1 MSRVRR
7 VLGHKHLETAIRA
20 SLIITQSSR
29 RLGTSRTTQAQL
41 AKLSEKMGL
50 PCKDG
55 CCSQTASDYI
65 PLADKPKTGDC
76 LIEDCCTDKG
86 IVNSRSSIDVADIKA
101 TPLTTENKDNGCS
114 QNVSECLPL
123 AEEINPGTYPVKTC
137 CADEGSL
144 GSRSTIAITKI
155 EAAPPTTN
163 MDIVEHSTSSTL
175 STLKSCDLD
184 LEKGFP
190 QVEHVTLNVQGMT
203 CTGCER
209 KLHQALESI
218 PSISNVQT
226 SLVLAQADFDLN
238 EAAFNETIDIT
249 KLVERITGFVCI
261 RITQVGKVLDIVVCG
276 DSNDFIHKS
285 LPCGVIDLA
294 VLDKNT
300 LRVTY
305 DPRLVGARDLLADP
319 SFLSAKLAPLAAPP
333 TLASSQTKI
342 RQTLLRT
349 IISTLLTIPVLILAW
364 APLMEHYILYG
375 AISLGLA
382 TIIQIFIAGPF
393 YPAALRTLIYSRM
406 VEMDLLVVLST
417 SAAYIYSVIAYGY
430 QVAGKPLSTGEFF
443 QTSTLLVTIIM
454 IGRTLSAY
462 AKQRAMVSISIESLQ
477 TPTALLLDTET
488 GKEQE
493 IDARLLQYQDLF
505 KVLPEM
511 SVVTDGVVMGGET
524 EMDESLITGEATLV
538 RKKPGM
544 SVIAGSINYSSTL
557 IVRLTRLPCENT
569 IKTIGTM
576 VNEAQLAKPKVQEI
590 ADRFA
595 AYFVP
600 IILVITVVVFIIRA
614 AVGKA
619 INSESA
625 TTACISAMTYAMSTL
640 IVSCP
645 CAVGLAVPMVTVIVG
660 GVGARNGLILKSAQT
675 IECARNITHIVFDKT
690 GTLTQ
695 GKLTVVTVEY
705 IVKKSDW
712 LAPVILG
719 LTTTSKHPVSR
730 AIAAHIEAMGV
741 QPSQLGNVV
750 AVPGSG
756 IEATWNGRIVRAG
769 NPDWLGCWDSPE
781 VQKILRYG
789 LSLVCVSVDGN
800 LAAVFGLKDCLRP
813 DAIEVINELKKRSID
828 ISIVSGDNQGAV
840 QSIARQLD
848 IPSDR
853 IRYGQSP
860 ADKQAYV
867 KQLLA
872 KKDSVVAFC
881 GDGTNDAAALAQ
893 ASIGVHMNEGT
904 EIAQSAAD
912 AVLMRPSLKGV
923 LVMMDLSMAFY
934 RRVVFNFTWSCVYNI
949 AAILL
954 AAGAFPHARIPPQF
968 AGLGEIVSILPVI
981 AVAMHLKWVKF

>member
-1 MSRVRR
+1 MD
-7 VLGHKHLETAIRA
+7 LH
-20 SLIITQSSR
+20 
-29 RLGTSRTTQAQL
+29 
-41 AKLSEKMGL
+41 
-50 PCKDG
+50 CKDD
-55 CCSQTASDYI
+55 CCSQTASDYTS
-65 PLADKPKTGDC
+65 LADKPKPGDC
-76 LIEDCCTDKG
+76 PIETCCTDKAFL
-86 IVNSRSSIDVADIKA
+86 NPRSSTDVADMKA
-101 TPLTTENKDNGCS
+101 TPLPTENKDNGCS
-114 QNVSECLPL
+114 QNASECLYL
-123 AEEINPGTYPVKTC
+123 ADQINPSTYPIKTC
-137 CADEGSL
+137 CADKGSL
-144 GSRSTIAITKI
+144 GSRSTIAITDI
-155 EAAPPTTN
+155 EAALPTTN
-163 MDIVEHSTSSTL
+163 INTVEHTTSFTSSAL
-175 STLKSCDLD
+175 RSCDVD
-184 LEKGFP
+184 LEKGIS
-190 QVEHVTLNVQGMT
+190 QAEHVTLNVQGMT

-209 KLHQALESI
+209 KLYQALESI

-238 EAAFNETIDIT
+238 EAAFIETTDIA
-249 KLVERITGFVCI
+249 KAIERITGFVCT

-276 DSNDFIHKS
+276 DSHDFRHRS
-285 LPCGVIDLA
+285 LPCGVIDLT

-305 DPRLVGARDLLADP
+305 NPRIVGARNLLADP
-319 SFLSAKLAPLAAPP
+319 SFLSARLAPLAAPP
-333 TLASSQTKI
+333 TLASSRAKI

-349 IISTLLTIPVLILAW
+349 VVSTLLTIPVLILAW
-364 APLMEHYILYG
+364 APLKEHYILYG

-393 YPAALRTLIYSRM
+393 YPRALRTLIYSRM

-511 SVVTDGVVMGGET
+511 SVVTDGVVMAGET
-524 EMDESLITGEATLV
+524 EVDESLITGEATLV
-538 RKKPGM
+538 KKKPGM

-557 IVRLTRLPCENT
+557 IVKLTRLPCENT

-600 IILVITVVVFIIRA
+600 IILIITVVVFIIQA
-614 AVGKA
+614 AVRKT
-619 INSESA
+619 INGENA
-625 TTACISAMTYAMSTL
+625 TTACINAMTYAMSTL

-675 IECARNITHIVFDKT
+675 IECARNITHIIFDKT

-695 GKLTVVTVEY
+695 GKLTVVTEKY
-705 IVKKSDW
+705 LLRKPDW

-719 LTTTSKHPVSR
+719 LTTSSKHPVSR
-730 AIAAHIEAMGV
+730 AMAAHIEAVGV
-741 QPSQLGNVV
+741 RPSQIGNVV
-750 AVPGSG
+750 TVPGSG
-756 IEATWNGRIVRAG
+756 IEATWNESTIRAG
-769 NPDWLGCWDSPE
+769 NPDWLGCQGSPE
-781 VQKILRYG
+781 VQKTLRYG
-789 LSLVCVSVDGN
+789 LSLFCVSVDGN
-800 LAAVFGLKDCLRP
+800 LAAVFGLKDSLRP
-813 DAIEVINELKKRSID
+813 DAIEVVDELKKRSID
-828 ISIVSGDNQGAV
+828 ISIVSGDNQEAV
-840 QSIARQLD
+840 QSVARQLR
-848 IPSDR
+848 IPGDR

-860 ADKQAYV
+860 ADKQAYA
-867 KQLLA
+867 KELLA
-872 KKDSVVAFC
+872 KKDSVVTFC

-904 EIAQSAAD
+904 DIAQSAAD

-923 LVMMDLSMAFY
+923 LVMIDLSKAFY

-954 AAGAFPHARIPPQF
+954 AAGALPHARIPPQF

-981 AVAMHLKWVKF
+981 AVAMQLRWVKF

>member
-1 MSRVRR
+1 
-7 VLGHKHLETAIRA
+7 
-20 SLIITQSSR
+20 
-29 RLGTSRTTQAQL
+29 
-41 AKLSEKMGL
+41 MGNGL
-50 PCKDG
+50 
-55 CCSQTASDYI
+55 
-65 PLADKPKTGDC
+65 L
-76 LIEDCCTDKG
+76 
-86 IVNSRSSIDVADIKA
+86 NSRSSIDVADIKP
-101 TPLTTENKDNGCS
+101 TPLTTEDKDNGCS
-114 QNVSECLPL
+114 QNATECLPL
-123 AEEINPGTYPVKTC
+123 AEQFNPSTYPIKTC
-137 CADEGSL
+137 CADKGSL
-144 GSRSTIAITKI
+144 GSPSTIAITDL

-163 MDIVEHSTSSTL
+163 MDKFKHTTSSMSSTL
-175 STLKSCDLD
+175 RSCDVD
-184 LEKGFP
+184 LEKGAS
-190 QVEHVTLNVQGMT
+190 QAEHVTLNVQGMT

-238 EAAFNETIDIT
+238 EAAFTETIDIT
-249 KLVERITGFVCI
+249 KTVERITGFVCT
-261 RITQVGKVLDIVVCG
+261 RINQVGKVLDIIVCG
-276 DSNDFIHKS
+276 DSHDFMHRS

-294 VLDKNT
+294 ILDKNT

-305 DPRLVGARDLLADP
+305 NPRIVGARDLLANP
-319 SFLSAKLAPLAAPP
+319 FFLSAKLAPLTAPR
-333 TLASSQTKI
+333 TLASSRTKI

-349 IISTLLTIPVLILAW
+349 VVSTFLTIPVLVLAW
-364 APLMEHYILYG
+364 APLMEHYILDG

-406 VEMDLLVVLST
+406 IEMDLLIVLST
-417 SAAYIYSVIAYGY
+417 SAAYTYSVIAYGY

-462 AKQRAMVSISIESLQ
+462 ARQRAMVSISIESLQ
-477 TPTALLLDTET
+477 TPTALLLDTKT

-493 IDARLLQYQDLF
+493 IDARLLQYHDLF

-511 SVVTDGVVMGGET
+511 SVVTDGVVRGGET
-524 EMDESLITGEATLV
+524 EVDESLITGEATLI
-538 RKKPGM
+538 RKRPGM

-557 IVRLTRLPCENT
+557 TVKLTRLPCENT

-600 IILVITVVVFIIRA
+600 IILIITVVVFIIRA

-619 INSESA
+619 INGESA

-645 CAVGLAVPMVTVIVG
+645 CAVGLAVPMVTIIVG

-675 IECARNITHIVFDKT
+675 IECARNITHVIFDKT

-695 GKLTVVTVEY
+695 GKLTVVTEKHLVR
-705 IVKKSDW
+705 KPDW
-712 LAPVILG
+712 LGPVILG

-730 AIAAHIEAMGV
+730 AIAAHIEAVGV
-741 QPSQLGNVV
+741 RPSQVGNVV
-750 AVPGSG
+750 VVPGSG
-756 IEATWNGRIVRAG
+756 IEATWNGSIVRAG
-769 NPDWLGCWDSPE
+769 NPDWLGCQDSPE
-781 VQKILRYG
+781 IQKILQCG
-789 LSLVCVSVDGN
+789 LSLFGVSIDGN
-800 LAAVFGLKDCLRP
+800 LAAVFGLKDSLRP
-813 DAIEVINELKKRSID
+813 DAIQVIDELKKRSIN

-840 QSIARQLD
+840 QSIARQLR
-848 IPSDR
+848 IPGDR
-853 IRYGQSP
+853 IRFGQSP

-867 KQLLA
+867 KELLA
-872 KKDSVVAFC
+872 KKGSVVTFC

-923 LVMMDLSMAFY
+923 LVMMDLSKAFY

-954 AAGAFPHARIPPQF
+954 AAGALPHARIPPQL

-981 AVAMHLKWVKF
+981 AVAMQLKWVKF

>member
-1 MSRVRR
+1 
-7 VLGHKHLETAIRA
+7 
-20 SLIITQSSR
+20 
-29 RLGTSRTTQAQL
+29 
-41 AKLSEKMGL
+41 MGL
-50 PCKDG
+50 PCKDD
-55 CCSQTASDYI
+55 CCSQTVSDYI
-65 PLADKPKTGDC
+65 PLADEPLPGDC
-76 LIEDCCTDKG
+76 PSENCCTDTG
-86 IVNSRSSIDVADIKA
+86 IINSHSSIGFTHVKA

-114 QNVSECLPL
+114 QNASESLPS
-123 AEEINPGTYPVKTC
+123 AEQINPGTYPVKTC
-137 CADEGSL
+137 GTDEGSL
-144 GSRSTIAITKI
+144 GSRFTIANTDI
-155 EAAPPTTN
+155 EAVPPTTN
-163 MDIVEHSTSSTL
+163 MNMVEHTTSSTL
-175 STLKSCDLD
+175 SVLRSFDTD
-184 LEKGFP
+184 LEKGFS
-190 QVEHVTLNVQGMT
+190 QAEHVTLNVQGMT

-209 KLHQALESI
+209 KLYQALESI
-218 PSISNVQT
+218 SSISNIQT
-226 SLVLAQADFDLN
+226 SLVLAQADFDLI
-238 EAAFNETIDIT
+238 EAASTDTTDVT
-249 KLVERITGFVCI
+249 KTVERITGFVCT
-261 RITQVGKVLDIVVCG
+261 RIIQVGKVLDIVVCG
-276 DSNDFIHKS
+276 DSHDFIHRS

-305 DPRLVGARDLLADP
+305 NPRIVGARSLLADP
-319 SFLSAKLAPLAAPP
+319 LFLSARLAPLAAPP
-333 TLASSQTKI
+333 TLASSEAKI

-349 IISTLLTIPVLILAW
+349 IISTLLTVPVLILAW
-364 APLMEHYILYG
+364 APLREHYILYG

-393 YPAALRTLIYSRM
+393 YTAALRTLIYSRM

-417 SAAYIYSVIAYGY
+417 SAAYIYSIIAYGY

-477 TPTALLLDTET
+477 TPTALLLDIET

-493 IDARLLQYQDLF
+493 IDARLLQHQDLF

-511 SVVTDGVVMGGET
+511 SIVTDGVVMDGET
-524 EMDESLITGEATLV
+524 EVDESLITGEATLV

-557 IVRLTRLPCENT
+557 IVKLTRLPCENT
-569 IKTIGTM
+569 IKTIGNM

-619 INSESA
+619 INGESA
-625 TTACISAMTYAMSTL
+625 TTACISAMTYAISTL

-675 IECARNITHIVFDKT
+675 IECARNITHIIFDKT
-690 GTLTQ
+690 GTLTL
-695 GKLTVVTVEY
+695 GKLTVVTEEY
-705 IVKKSDW
+705 LLRKPDW
-712 LAPVILG
+712 LAPVIFG
-719 LTTTSKHPVSR
+719 LTITSKHPVSR
-730 AIAAHIEAMGV
+730 AIAAHIETVGV
-741 QPSQLGNVV
+741 RPFQVGNVV

-756 IEATWNGRIVRAG
+756 IEATWNGSIVRAG
-769 NPDWLGCWDSPE
+769 NPDWLGCLDSPE
-781 VQKILRYG
+781 VQKILQHG
-789 LSLVCVSVDGN
+789 LSLFCVSVDGN
-800 LAAVFGLKDCLRP
+800 LAAVFGLKDSLRP
-813 DAIEVINELKKRSID
+813 DAIEVIDELKKQSID

-840 QSIARQLD
+840 QSIARQLR
-848 IPSDR
+848 IPCDR

-867 KQLLA
+867 KELLT
-872 KKDSVVAFC
+872 KMDSVITFC

-923 LVMMDLSMAFY
+923 LVMIDLSKAFY

-949 AAILL
+949 VAILL
-954 AAGAFPHARIPPQF
+954 AAGAFPHTRIPPQF

>member
-1 MSRVRR
+1 MD
-7 VLGHKHLETAIRA
+7 LH
-20 SLIITQSSR
+20 
-29 RLGTSRTTQAQL
+29 
-41 AKLSEKMGL
+41 
-50 PCKDG
+50 CKAD
-55 CCSQTASDYI
+55 CCNQTASDYI
-65 PLADKPKTGDC
+65 SLANKPKPGDC
-76 LIEDCCTDKG
+76 PIETCCTD
-86 IVNSRSSIDVADIKA
+86 
-101 TPLTTENKDNGCS
+101 TMPLTTESKDKGCN
-114 QNVSECLPL
+114 QNAEEWLPL
-123 AEEINPGTYPVKTC
+123 ADQFDPSSYPIKTS

-144 GSRSTIAITKI
+144 GSHSTIAATEI
-155 EAAPPTTN
+155 EAAPPTTSMN
-163 MDIVEHSTSSTL
+163 MVEHTTSSTSSTV
-175 STLKSCDLD
+175 KSCDLD
-184 LEKGFP
+184 LEKGFH
-190 QVEHVTLNVQGMT
+190 QVEHITLNVQGMT

-238 EAAFNETIDIT
+238 KAAFNETIDIT
-249 KLVERITGFVCI
+249 KLVERITGFVCT
-261 RITQVGKVLDIVVCG
+261 RIIQVGKMLDIAVCG
-276 DSNDFIHKS
+276 GSHDFIHKS
-285 LPCGVIDLA
+285 LPCGVIDLI

-305 DPRLVGARDLLADP
+305 NPRMVGARDLLADP
-319 SFLSAKLAPLAAPP
+319 YFLAARLAPLAAPP
-333 TLASSQTKI
+333 TVASSQAKI

-349 IISTLLTIPVLILAW
+349 IFSTLLTIPVLILAW

-430 QVAGKPLSTGEFF
+430 QAAGKPLSTGEFF

-477 TPTALLLDTET
+477 TPTALLLSTET

-511 SVVTDGVVMGGET
+511 SVVTDGVVMAGET
-524 EMDESLITGEATLV
+524 EVDESLITGEAALV

-557 IVRLTRLPCENT
+557 IVKLTRLPCENT

-590 ADRFA
+590 GDRFA

-600 IILVITVVVFIIRA
+600 IILVVTVVVFIIRA
-614 AVGKA
+614 TVGKA
-619 INSESA
+619 INGESA
-625 TTACISAMTYAMSTL
+625 TTACISAMTYAISTL

-695 GKLTVVTVEY
+695 GKLTLVTEKY
-705 IVKKSDW
+705 LVKKSDW

-756 IEATWNGRIVRAG
+756 IEATWNGSIVRAG

-828 ISIVSGDNQGAV
+828 ISIVSGDNKGAV
-840 QSIARQLD
+840 QSIARQLC
-848 IPSDR
+848 IPSDH

-867 KQLLA
+867 KELLA
-872 KKDSVVAFC
+872 KKDSVVTFC

-912 AVLMRPSLKGV
+912 AILMRPSLKGV
-923 LVMMDLSMAFY
+923 LVMMDLSKAFY

>member
-1 MSRVRR
+1 MD
-7 VLGHKHLETAIRA
+7 LH
-20 SLIITQSSR
+20 
-29 RLGTSRTTQAQL
+29 
-41 AKLSEKMGL
+41 
-50 PCKDG
+50 CKVD
-55 CCSQTASDYI
+55 CCIQTASDYV
-65 PLADKPKTGDC
+65 PMADKPKPGDC
-76 LIEDCCTDKG
+76 PIETCCTDKSFL
-86 IVNSRSSIDVADIKA
+86 NSQSSIDVADTKA
-101 TPLTTENKDNGCS
+101 TLLPTDSKDNGCS
-114 QNVSECLPL
+114 QNASECLSL
-123 AEEINPGTYPVKTC
+123 ADQIKPSTDTIKNR

-144 GSRSTIAITKI
+144 GSRSTIAITDI
-155 EAAPPTTN
+155 EAALPTTN
-163 MDIVEHSTSSTL
+163 INMIQHTTSSTSSAL
-175 STLKSCDLD
+175 RSCKVD
-184 LEKGFP
+184 LEKGVS
-190 QVEHVTLNVQGMT
+190 QAEHITLNVQGMT

-209 KLHQALESI
+209 KLYQALESI

-238 EAAFNETIDIT
+238 EAAFIETTDIT
-249 KLVERITGFVCI
+249 KTVERITGFVCK
-261 RITQVGKVLDIVVCG
+261 RITQVGKVLDIIVCG
-276 DSNDFIHKS
+276 DSPDFMHRS

-305 DPRLVGARDLLADP
+305 DPGIVGARDLLADP
-319 SFLSAKLAPLAAPP
+319 SFPSAVLAPLAAPP
-333 TLASSQTKI
+333 TLASSRAKI

-349 IISTLLTIPVLILAW
+349 IVSTLLTIPVLILAW

-393 YPAALRTLIYSRM
+393 YPRAFRTLIYSRM

-417 SAAYIYSVIAYGY
+417 SAAYTYSVIAYGY

-477 TPTALLLDTET
+477 TPTALLLDKET
-488 GKEQE
+488 GKGQE

-511 SVVTDGVVMGGET
+511 SVVTDGVVMAGET
-524 EMDESLITGEATLV
+524 EVDESLITGEATLV

-557 IVRLTRLPCENT
+557 TVKLTRLPCENT

-595 AYFVP
+595 GYFVP
-600 IILVITVVVFIIRA
+600 IILIITVVVFIVRA
-614 AVGKA
+614 AVGKT
-619 INSESA
+619 INGESA
-625 TTACISAMTYAMSTL
+625 TTACISAMTYTISTL

-675 IECARNITHIVFDKT
+675 IECARNITHIIFDKT

-695 GKLTVVTVEY
+695 GKLTVVTEKY
-705 IVKKSDW
+705 LLRKPDW
-712 LAPVILG
+712 LAPAILG
-719 LTTTSKHPVSR
+719 LTTTSKHPVAR
-730 AIAAHIEAMGV
+730 AMAAHIEAVGV
-741 QPSQLGNVV
+741 QPSQIGTVIT
-750 AVPGSG
+750 VPGSG
-756 IEATWNGRIVRAG
+756 IEATWNGNIIRAG
-769 NPDWLGCWDSPE
+769 NPDWLGCQDSPE

-789 LSLVCVSVDGN
+789 LSLFCVSVDGN
-800 LAAVFGLKDCLRP
+800 LAAVFGLKDSLRP
-813 DAIEVINELKKRSID
+813 DAIEVIGELKKRSID
-828 ISIVSGDNQGAV
+828 ISIISGDNQEAV
-840 QSIARQLD
+840 QSVARQLR

-867 KQLLA
+867 KELLA
-872 KKDSVVAFC
+872 EKDSVVTFC

-912 AVLMRPSLKGV
+912 AVLMRPSLKGI
-923 LVMMDLSMAFY
+923 LVMMDLSKAFY

-954 AAGAFPHARIPPQF
+954 AAGALPHARIPPQF

-981 AVAMHLKWVKF
+981 AVAMQLKWVKF

>member
-1 MSRVRR
+1 
-7 VLGHKHLETAIRA
+7 
-20 SLIITQSSR
+20 
-29 RLGTSRTTQAQL
+29 
-41 AKLSEKMGL
+41 MGL
-50 PCKDG
+50 PCKDD
-55 CCSQTASDYI
+55 CCSQTSSDHV
-65 PLADKPKTGDC
+65 PLADKPKPGDC
-76 LIEDCCTDKG
+76 PIENCCTDKG
-86 IVNSRSSIDVADIKA
+86 IINSRSSTDVAGIKA
-101 TPLTTENKDNGCS
+101 TPLTTEIKDNVCS
-114 QNVSECLPL
+114 QNASECLPL
-123 AEEINPGTYPVKTC
+123 AKQIHPGTHPVKIC
-137 CADEGSL
+137 CTDEGSL
-144 GSRSTIAITKI
+144 GSRFIIASDI
-155 EAAPPTTN
+155 ETAPPTKN
-163 MDIVEHSTSSTL
+163 MNMVAHTTSSKSSTL
-175 STLKSCDLD
+175 RSCDLD

-190 QVEHVTLNVQGMT
+190 QAEHVTLYVQGMT

-209 KLHQALESI
+209 KLYQALESI
-218 PSISNVQT
+218 SSISNIQT
-226 SLVLAQADFDLN
+226 SLVLAQADFDLTG
-238 EAAFNETIDIT
+238 AASTDTTDIT
-249 KLVERITGFVCI
+249 KTVERITGFACT
-261 RITQVGKVLDIVVCG
+261 RITQVGEVLDIVVCG
-276 DSNDFIHKS
+276 DIHDFMHRS

-300 LRVTY
+300 LRVSY
-305 DPRLVGARDLLADP
+305 NPRIVGARKLLADP
-319 SFLSAKLAPLAAPP
+319 FFLSARLAPLAAPS
-333 TLASSQTKI
+333 TLASSQAKI

-349 IISTLLTIPVLILAW
+349 IVSTILTLPVLILAW
-364 APLMEHYILYG
+364 APLMEHYKLYG

-406 VEMDLLVVLST
+406 VEMDLLIVLST

-462 AKQRAMVSISIESLQ
+462 AKQRAMVSISIESMQ
-477 TPTALLLDTET
+477 TPTAFLLDTET
-488 GKEQE
+488 GQEQE
-493 IDARLLQYQDLF
+493 IDTRLLQYQDLF

-511 SVVTDGVVMGGET
+511 SVVTDGVVMAGET
-524 EMDESLITGEATLV
+524 EVDESLITGEATLV

-544 SVIAGSINYSSTL
+544 SVIAGSINYSGT
-557 IVRLTRLPCENT
+557 IAVKLTRLPCENT

-576 VNEAQLAKPKVQEI
+576 VNEARLAKPKVQEI

-600 IILVITVVVFIIRA
+600 IILIITVVVFVSRA
-614 AVGKA
+614 VVGKV
-619 INSESA
+619 INGENA

-695 GKLTVVTVEY
+695 GKLTVVTEENLLG
-705 IVKKSDW
+705 KPDW

-730 AIAAHIEAMGV
+730 AIAAHIQAVGV
-741 QPSQLGNVV
+741 RASQIENVV
-750 AVPGSG
+750 AVPGNG
-756 IEATWNGRIVRAG
+756 IEATWNGSIIRAG
-769 NPDWLGCWDSPE
+769 NPDWLGCQDSPE
-781 VQKILRYG
+781 VQQILQNG
-789 LSLVCVSVDGN
+789 LSLFCVSVDGN
-800 LAAVFGLKDCLRP
+800 LAAVFGLKDSLRP
-813 DAIEVINELKKRSID
+813 DTIKVIDELKKRSID

-840 QSIARQLD
+840 QSIARQLRLSPD
-848 IPSDR
+848 C

-867 KQLLA
+867 KELLA

-923 LVMMDLSMAFY
+923 LVMMDLSKAFY
-934 RRVVFNFTWSCVYNI
+934 RRVVFNFTWSCVYNVV
-949 AAILL
+949 AILL

>member
-1 MSRVRR
+1 M
-7 VLGHKHLETAIRA
+7 
-20 SLIITQSSR
+20 
-29 RLGTSRTTQAQL
+29 
-41 AKLSEKMGL
+41 
-50 PCKDG
+50 
-55 CCSQTASDYI
+55 
-65 PLADKPKTGDC
+65 
-76 LIEDCCTDKG
+76 
-86 IVNSRSSIDVADIKA
+86 N
-101 TPLTTENKDNGCS
+101 
-114 QNVSECLPL
+114 
-123 AEEINPGTYPVKTC
+123 
-137 CADEGSL
+137 
-144 GSRSTIAITKI
+144 
-155 EAAPPTTN
+155 
-163 MDIVEHSTSSTL
+163 IVEHSTSSTL

-249 KLVERITGFVCI
+249 KLVEKITGFVCT
-261 RITQVGKVLDIVVCG
+261 RIIQVGKVLDIVVCG
-276 DSNDFIHKS
+276 NSHDFIHKS

-300 LRVTY
+300 LRITFN
-305 DPRLVGARDLLADP
+305 PRIVGARDLLADP
-319 SFLSAKLAPLAAPP
+319 SFPSARLAPLAAPP
-333 TLASSQTKI
+333 TLASSQAKI

-349 IISTLLTIPVLILAW
+349 IVSTLLTIPVLILAW
-364 APLMEHYILYG
+364 APLMEHFTVWG
-375 AISLGLA
+375 NFAGLA

-488 GKEQE
+488 GKDQE
-493 IDARLLQYQDLF
+493 IDARLLQYRDLF

-511 SVVTDGVVMGGET
+511 SVVTDGVVMTGET
-524 EMDESLITGEATLV
+524 EVDESLITGEATLV

-544 SVIAGSINYSSTL
+544 SVIAGSINHSSTL
-557 IVRLTRLPCENT
+557 IVKLTRLPCENT

-675 IECARNITHIVFDKT
+675 IECARNITHIIFDKT

-695 GKLTVVTVEY
+695 GKLTVVTGKHL
-705 IVKKSDW
+705 VKKSDW

-730 AIAAHIEAMGV
+730 AIAAHIKTVGV
-741 QPSQLGNVV
+741 QPSQVENVV

-756 IEATWNGRIVRAG
+756 IEATWNGSIIRAG

-789 LSLVCVSVDGN
+789 LSLFCVSVDGN

-813 DAIEVINELKKRSID
+813 DAIEVINKLKKRSVD
-828 ISIVSGDNQGAV
+828 ISIVSGDNKGVV
-840 QSIARQLD
+840 QSIARQLC
-848 IPSDR
+848 IPSDH

-872 KKDSVVAFC
+872 KKDSVVTFC
-881 GDGTNDAAALAQ
+881 GDGTNDAVALAQ

-923 LVMMDLSMAFY
+923 LVMMDLSKAFY

>member
-1 MSRVRR
+1 MMESDCR
-7 VLGHKHLETAIRA
+7 
-20 SLIITQSSR
+20 
-29 RLGTSRTTQAQL
+29 
-41 AKLSEKMGL
+41 
-50 PCKDG
+50 DD
-55 CCSQTASDYI
+55 CCSRTASDYL
-65 PLADKPKTGDC
+65 PPADKPKS
-76 LIEDCCTDKG
+76 EDCPIETRCADKASL
-86 IVNSRSSIDVADIKA
+86 NSSSSIDVAATKA
-101 TPLTTENKDNGCS
+101 TPVTIENKDDGCS
-114 QNVSECLPL
+114 QNALGCLPL
-123 AEEINPGTYPVKTC
+123 ANQSSPSTYPTKTC
-137 CADEGSL
+137 CAVESSL
-144 GSRSTIAITKI
+144 SSHSLISIADT
-155 EAAPPTTN
+155 EAVRPTTN
-163 MDIVEHSTSSTL
+163 TNVVEHTISSTSSVL
-175 STLKSCDLD
+175 RSYNVD
-184 LEKGFP
+184 LEKG
-190 QVEHVTLNVQGMT
+190 VSRAEHVTLNVQGMT

-209 KLHQALESI
+209 KLYQALESI
-218 PSISNVQT
+218 SSISNIQT

-238 EAAFNETIDIT
+238 EATSKDTTDIT
-249 KLVERITGFVCI
+249 KTVERITGFVCT
-261 RITQVGKVLDIVVCG
+261 RISQVGVSFDIIVCG
-276 DSNDFIHKS
+276 GSHDFKHGS
-285 LPCGVIDLA
+285 LPCGVISLA
-294 VLDKNT
+294 ILGKDT

-305 DPRLVGARDLLADP
+305 NPRIVGARDLLADP
-319 SFLSAKLAPLAAPP
+319 SFLSARLAPLAAPP
-333 TLASSQTKI
+333 TLASNQAKI

-349 IISTLLTIPVLILAW
+349 LVSTILTIPVLILAW
-364 APLMEHYILYG
+364 APLVDQHILYG

-393 YPAALRTLIYSRM
+393 YPRALRTLIYSRT

-417 SAAYIYSVIAYGY
+417 SAAYVYSVTAYGY
-430 QVAGKPLSTGEFF
+430 QVAGMPLSTGEFF
-443 QTSTLLVTIIM
+443 ETSTLLVTIIM

-511 SVVTDGVVMGGET
+511 SVVTDGVVMAGET
-524 EMDESLITGEATLV
+524 EADESLITGEATLV

-557 IVRLTRLPCENT
+557 VVKVTRLPCENT

-595 AYFVP
+595 GCFVP
-600 IILVITVVVFIIRA
+600 IILTITVVVFIIRA

-619 INSESA
+619 INGESA

-675 IECARNITHIVFDKT
+675 IECARNITHVIFDKT
-690 GTLTQ
+690 GTLTK
-695 GKLTVVTVEY
+695 GKLTVVTQKYLVG
-705 IVKKSDW
+705 KSDW

-719 LTTTSKHPVSR
+719 LTMSSKHPVSR
-730 AIAAHIEAMGV
+730 AIAAHLKAVGV
-741 QPSQLGNVV
+741 RASQVGNVV

-756 IEATWNGRIVRAG
+756 IEAIWDGSIIRAG
-769 NPDWLGCWDSPE
+769 NPEWLGCQDLPE
-781 VQKILRYG
+781 VQKVLQLG
-789 LSLVCVSVDGN
+789 LSLFCVSVDGN
-800 LAAVFGLKDCLRP
+800 LAAIFGLKDILRP
-813 DAIEVINELKKRSID
+813 DAIKVIDELKKRSID
-828 ISIVSGDNQGAV
+828 VSIVSGDNQGAV
-840 QSIARQLD
+840 QSIARQLR
-848 IPSDR
+848 IPGDR

-867 KQLLA
+867 KELLA
-872 KKDSVVAFC
+872 KKDSVVTFC

-893 ASIGVHMNEGT
+893 ASIGVHMDEGT

-923 LVMMDLSMAFY
+923 LVMIDLSKAFY
-934 RRVVFNFTWSCVYNI
+934 WRVVFNFTWSCIYNI
-949 AAILL
+949 VAILL
-954 AAGAFPHARIPPQF
+954 AAGALPHARIPPQF

-981 AVAMHLKWVKF
+981 AVAMQLKWVKF